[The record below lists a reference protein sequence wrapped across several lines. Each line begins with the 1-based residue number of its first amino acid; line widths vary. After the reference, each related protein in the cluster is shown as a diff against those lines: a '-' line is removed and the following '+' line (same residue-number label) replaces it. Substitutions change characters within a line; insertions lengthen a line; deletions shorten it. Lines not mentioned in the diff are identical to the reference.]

1 MKSHIM
7 KNSNVLDR
15 VRPLTDQHGAEIQP
29 YGTIARLPIGLAE
42 RACKASVENLN
53 QLLADTICLR
63 DMSKKHH
70 WQVAGPTFYQL
81 HLLYDKHHKEQSELV
96 DLLAER
102 ILTLGRI
109 SIAMAHDVAEPTNI
123 PRLPRGRQD
132 VPVQLARLLHAHE
145 VILYEARTMARQ
157 AAEVGDDGTN
167 DLIVSD
173 VIRTNELQVWFL
185 SEHLVDA
192 PLVRED

>member
-1 MKSHIM
+1 MKSHTV

-15 VRPLTDQHGAEIQP
+15 VRPLTDQHEAEIQP
-29 YGTIARLPIGLAE
+29 YGTIAKLPIGLAE

-63 DMSKKHH
+63 DMYKKNH
-70 WQVAGPTFYQL
+70 WQVVGPTFYQL

-102 ILTLGRI
+102 IQTLGGI
-109 SIAMAHDVAEPTNI
+109 SIAMAHDVAETTNI

-145 VILYEARTMARQ
+145 VILFEARTMARQ
-157 AAEVGDDGTN
+157 TAELGDDGTN

-173 VIRTNELQVWFL
+173 VIRTNELQAWFI
-185 SEHLVDA
+185 SEHLVDV